1 MVEGG
6 THVPVLL
13 EQVLEGLDVKAS
25 GRYVDATFGRGGHS
39 RAILDRLGDT
49 GRLIGI
55 DRDPAAIASASETI
69 TGDKRFEIIRG
80 DYAELEAFLAARG
93 LVGRVD
99 GVLMDLGVSSP
110 QLDEAARGFSFRRDG
125 PLDMRM
131 DPGAGASA
139 ASWLASVEEKELRR
153 VLKTYGEEKSAAKIA
168 KAIVAAREIK
178 PLTTTAQLAD
188 IVAAAAPAH
197 GSRKHPAT
205 KTFQAIRI
213 VINDELGQLEQ
224 GLRQAV
230 NVLAPGGRLCVI
242 SFHSLEDRIV
252 KRFMRDESREPA
264 PYRGMPDIPAEYRPR
279 LKLIGRQRSASE
291 QEVAANAR
299 ARSARLRVAER
310 AA

>member
-1 MVEGG
+1 MESG

-25 GRYVDATFGRGGHS
+25 GCYVDATFGRGGHS
-39 RAILDRLGDT
+39 RAILDRLGEA

-55 DRDPAAIASASETI
+55 DRDPAAVASASETI
-69 TGDKRFEIIRG
+69 KDDERFEIIRG

-99 GVLMDLGVSSP
+99 GILMDLGVSSP
-110 QLDEAARGFSFRRDG
+110 QLDEADRGFSFLRDG

-131 DPGAGASA
+131 DPGAGPSA
-139 ASWLASVEEKELRR
+139 ASWLAAVEEKELRR
-153 VLKTYGEEKSAAKIA
+153 VLKTFGEEKSAAKIA
-168 KAIVAAREIK
+168 RAIVAAREIT
-178 PLTTTAQLAD
+178 PLTTTVQLAD
-188 IVAAAAPAH
+188 IVAAAAPAR

-264 PYRGMPDIPAEYRPR
+264 QYRGMPHIPPEHRPR
-279 LKLIGRQRSASE
+279 LKLVGRQRPATE
-291 QEVAANAR
+291 QEVAANVR
-299 ARSARLRVAER
+299 ARSARLRVAEK